1 MSWKD
6 IIKAPF
12 DAPRRSRAFRAKS
25 KAEEEISAT
34 KPKEDLSTDI
44 SSFASKIIDP
54 QMERFGR
61 AFVDITKNSWKEF
74 SELLDK
80 YKGKERLAD
89 ELGELYNTKVFIT
102 HRPSKGDPRD
112 EDYVIDIGANHE
124 ERGAK

>member
-6 IIKAPF
+6 IIKAPY
-12 DAPRRSRAFRAKS
+12 DAPRRSKAFTARR

-44 SSFASKIIDP
+44 SAFASKIIDP
-54 QMERFGR
+54 QMERYGR
-61 AFVDITKNSWKEF
+61 AFVNITKNKDWQEF

-80 YKGKERLAD
+80 YDKDKLEN
-89 ELGELYNTKVFIT
+89 ELGKLYNTKVFIT

-112 EDYVIDIGANHE
+112 EDYVIDIGVNHE
-124 ERGAK
+124 AR